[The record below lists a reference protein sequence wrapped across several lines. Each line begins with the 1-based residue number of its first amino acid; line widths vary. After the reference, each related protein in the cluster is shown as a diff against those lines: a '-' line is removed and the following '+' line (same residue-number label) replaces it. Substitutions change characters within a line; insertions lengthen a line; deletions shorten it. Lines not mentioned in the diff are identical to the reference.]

1 MAKFEASFQEGD
13 LAEIKSAIDN
23 RKASLQAL
31 VDSKKQKVEQET
43 AQ

>member
-13 LAEIKSAIDN
+13 LAEIKTAIET
-23 RKASLQAL
+23 RKASLQTL
-31 VDSKKQKVEQET
+31 VDSKKQKVEQEA